1 LPDRQECWF
10 GLPYSRSGGIVEVD
24 GLLVGGRL
32 STNELSKE
40 TLLAELTA
48 EHRRLDELLQQLERR
63 RALTPNERAE
73 ISRLKKQ
80 KLLTKDRITRLS

>member
-1 LPDRQECWF
+1 MTPATLVALP
-10 GLPYSRSGGIVEVD
+10 GSRSGGIVGVD

-32 STNELSKE
+32 SANEVSKE

-48 EHRRLDELLQQLERR
+48 EHRRLDEMLQQLEKR
-63 RALTPNERAE
+63 RALSPNERAE

>member
-1 LPDRQECWF
+1 MSAWLPR
-10 GLPYSRSGGIVEVD
+10 SRSGGIVEVD

-32 STNELSKE
+32 STTNELSKE

-48 EHRRLDELLQQLERR
+48 EHRRLDEMLQQLERR